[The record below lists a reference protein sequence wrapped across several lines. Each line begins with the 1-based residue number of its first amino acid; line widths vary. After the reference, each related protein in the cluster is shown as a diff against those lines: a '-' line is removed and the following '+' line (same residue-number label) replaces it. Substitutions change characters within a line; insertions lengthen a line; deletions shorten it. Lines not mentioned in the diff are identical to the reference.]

1 MHSNTGRFGNN
12 ASVSAVNAENIEDL
26 FEMNFNRDGYS
37 CNNKGS
43 SLYDLTRIQP
53 QACWST
59 NHLLMRLWDDL
70 PEGQKSSILFVKGSQ
85 ALAEQESENWLL
97 KSGAVEYKTGRIVL
111 TSLPQGEGVVTL
123 KNADA
128 EDVQVSVDL
137 QGNKIGTQTI
147 YLRANEERSRCIMV
161 SLQNDH
167 LVVSEKDG
175 GSRSD
180 LFELDLHDLV
190 PAEERISVEE
200 DDRDALTA
208 EYTMRGRF
216 ADSAADSLVFYAAA
230 RKAGQQQA
238 DTVAQGAEE
247 YVADIQINEQ
257 GDTNLKIQLQGDTL
271 RVLVNGEDVTG
282 AVDVS
287 VQDAGG
293 IALGASWGGW
303 GYSQRNVADD
313 VYDGVF
319 KNLTITAG
327 DITLYD
333 NCLHGWAKVLDVI
346 QNAWNA
352 TLNWFIENL

>member
-1 MHSNTGRFGNN
+1 
-12 ASVSAVNAENIEDL
+12 
-26 FEMNFNRDGYS
+26 
-37 CNNKGS
+37 
-43 SLYDLTRIQP
+43 
-53 QACWST
+53 
-59 NHLLMRLWDDL
+59 MRLWDDL

-97 KSGAVEYKTGRIVL
+97 KSGAVEYKTGRIIL

-190 PAEERISVEE
+190 PAEDRGSVEE

-216 ADSAADSLVFYAAA
+216 ADSAADSLVFMLPPAKPASSRPIRWHRA
-230 RKAGQQQA
+230 
-238 DTVAQGAEE
+238 
-247 YVADIQINEQ
+247 
-257 GDTNLKIQLQGDTL
+257 LKNMWRISRSTSRAIRTL
-271 RVLVNGEDVTG
+271 RSSCRAIPCVC
-282 AVDVS
+282 
-287 VQDAGG
+287 
-293 IALGASWGGW
+293 W
-303 GYSQRNVADD
+303 
-313 VYDGVF
+313 
-319 KNLTITAG
+319 
-327 DITLYD
+327 
-333 NCLHGWAKVLDVI
+333 
-346 QNAWNA
+346 
-352 TLNWFIENL
+352 